1 MSNNQTPSK
10 SDSDQ
15 EQPVF
20 VPDLFKGA
28 VNGDGTV
35 NMRSTWGRSIRAVK
49 DALKDDQFEAARAIL
64 EDQIAQTMT
73 LERAIMEFMLGNPAA
88 FFVDGKLNEMISK
101 DLMNFQ
107 EQTRKALYLL
117 LDLDRK
123 KKITQPKGSAGRDL
137 SAISFD

>member
-1 MSNNQTPSK
+1 MTDNQTPNK
-10 SDSDQ
+10 SESDP

-49 DALKDDQFEAARAIL
+49 DALQADQFEAARAIL

-73 LERAIMEFMLGNPAA
+73 LERAIMEFMLGNPPA
-88 FFVDGKLNEMISK
+88 FFADGQLNPMISK

-107 EQTRKALYLL
+107 EQTRKAIYLL
-117 LDLDRK
+117 LDLNRK
-123 KKITQPKGSAGRDL
+123 KKISKPKGSGRDL